1 MKQQP
6 QPGQQGPKIGQGHA
20 SAMFRAGLKEL
31 SAILPAFPDSVRPV
45 EEMGLA
51 GNTLPQEVYN
61 DRHPKNQQQ
70 QPGHDQP
77 THQPSM
83 NHQAAD
89 HQPEQ
94 HSPTIDDTFELS
106 M

>member
-1 MKQQP
+1 MKQQSHP
-6 QPGQQGPKIGQGHA
+6 DPQGPKIGDGHA

-31 SAILPAFPDSVRPV
+31 SQILPAFPDGVKPV

-61 DRHPKNQQQ
+61 DRHPKNQH

-77 THQPSM
+77 VFDASLNHQPQQ
-83 NHQAAD
+83 NL
-89 HQPEQ
+89 
-94 HSPTIDDTFELS
+94 PTIDDTFELS